1 MTVAGAAGSWEIG
14 DGEEREDGSPIE
26 SGMTGTKKPKVG
38 RLFDETAGYFL
49 RTLVKIAILK
59 QMGLLLFPVQVVDVD
74 RGPVLP
80 IEHGI
85 CALVI
90 PASRHVVAIIEIDGT
105 V

>member
-1 MTVAGAAGSWEIG
+1 MKDA
-14 DGEEREDGSPIE
+14 
-26 SGMTGTKKPKVG
+26 KKPKVG

-80 IEHGI
+80 IEYGI

-90 PASRHVVAIIEIDGT
+90 PSRRHVVAIIEIDGT